1 MPSPGTTTSS
11 QEQHAELIH
20 AYLFKADGI
29 GQELDAQAAL
39 DWLRNAGNETTEF
52 IWLHFS
58 SPHNIGK
65 RWLEYVELPQ
75 IFKEVLHEER
85 RSSRLAHSHHGLF
98 AVINDVTYDPTRR
111 TEPLVATL
119 WLSIRQRWLLSAWSA
134 PVRPVEQLIAT
145 IEGRRPFRNPLA
157 LLIQLLS
164 NQADVLVDIVRSA
177 TITANNIEGM
187 LAVSHLPRRAD
198 LGGIRRDLVRLQRLL
213 APEPA
218 SLFRLVNRLP
228 HWAKE
233 EDSDYLHLATENFS
247 VALRDMAGLQ
257 ERIKLLEDE
266 IAARVA
272 ERTNR
277 GVFVL
282 TSATVIALPVTVI
295 SALFGMNVGGLPF
308 RESSEGFAAVVGISI
323 LVSVLAA
330 WLITRLLKD

>member
-1 MPSPGTTTSS
+1 MASPDTTTSH
-11 QEQHAELIH
+11 EETHAELIH
-20 AYLFKADGI
+20 AYLFGADGI
-29 GQELDAQAAL
+29 GRNLDAQGAL
-39 DWLRNAGNETTEF
+39 DWLRNAGNESGEF

-58 SPHNIGK
+58 SPHNIGR

-85 RSSRLAHSHHGLF
+85 RSSRLTHSHHGLF
-98 AVINDVTYDPTRR
+98 AVLNDVAYDLTRR
-111 TEPLVATL
+111 TEPEVATL

-134 PVRPVEQLIAT
+134 PLRSVERLIAM
-145 IEGRRPFRNPLA
+145 IEDGHPFRNPLA
-157 LLIQLLS
+157 LLIQLLT
-164 NQADVLVDIVRSA
+164 NQADVLVDIVRDA
-177 TITANNIEGM
+177 AKAANDIEEM
-187 LAVSHLPRRAD
+187 LAANRLPKRAN
-198 LGGIRRDLVRLQRLL
+198 LGGIRRDMVRLQRLL

-228 HWAKE
+228 RWAKE
-233 EDSDYLHLATENFS
+233 EDGDYLHLATENFS

-295 SALFGMNVGGLPF
+295 AALFGTNVGGLPF
-308 RESSEGFAAVVGISI
+308 RESGDGFAAVVGISI
-323 LVSVLAA
+323 LVTALAA
-330 WLITRLLKD
+330 WLITRLLKT